1 VSHTQPLD
9 GHHLPT
15 RMEQQEQK
23 HQRPGAA
30 HGGSAG
36 LKALMALTRDSH
48 RVHALDGQ
56 PVIGHTDQDD
66 LGAVLVRIRLLDL
79 GEELYCLG
87 LLYGDAT
94 SKPMAGGCGRLL
106 SLAPLVLPCPGM

>member
-1 VSHTQPLD
+1 MCHTLNRSMD
-9 GHHLPT
+9 ITSL
-15 RMEQQEQK
+15 QEWSSK
-23 HQRPGAA
+23 NKS
-30 HGGSAG
+30 GSAG
-36 LKALMALTRDSH
+36 LKALMALTHDSH

-66 LGAVLVRIRLLDL
+66 LGAVLIRIRLLDL

-87 LLYGDAT
+87 LLYGDAA